1 MKVLLNTDNNIQG
14 DESLAQHVESV
25 VDGALG
31 RFNGQVSRVEVH
43 LSDVIGGKSG
53 AADKHCTMEA
63 RIDGRAP
70 LAATE
75 EAETVRDAI
84 AGAARKLQRVL
95 DSSLGKMDR

>member
-1 MKVLLNTDNNIQG
+1 MKVQLNTDNHIQG
-14 DESLAQHVESV
+14 DDTLAQHVESV
-25 VDGALG
+25 VESALG

-43 LSDVIGGKSG
+43 LSDVNAGKSG
-53 AADKHCTMEA
+53 PTDKHCTMEA

-75 EAETVRDAI
+75 EAGTVRDAI